1 MRRKALQ
8 NVQLIPDTSVKS
20 KSFLSFTTP
29 QLSSRLFNVGVSLGR
44 NCKEVLV
51 SANALRHMEV
61 DRVRVTPNVK
71 SRPAVSPLDEDE
83 ATDNVDG
90 QLLSHLV
97 GEVSEVGLDESG
109 LGSIYD
115 LQASGR
121 KSKNTSAKKNQK
133 SRKVTKSSK
142 SPKVSR

>member
-1 MRRKALQ
+1 M
-8 NVQLIPDTSVKS
+8 
-20 KSFLSFTTP
+20 
-29 QLSSRLFNVGVSLGR
+29 
-44 NCKEVLV
+44 V

-61 DRVRVTPNVK
+61 DLARVTNNVK

-83 ATDNVDG
+83 VTVNVDG

-121 KSKNTSAKKNQK
+121 KFKTHPQRRIKSHAKYLSRPNLQK
-133 SRKVTKSSK
+133 FPDEWHVHE
-142 SPKVSR
+142 